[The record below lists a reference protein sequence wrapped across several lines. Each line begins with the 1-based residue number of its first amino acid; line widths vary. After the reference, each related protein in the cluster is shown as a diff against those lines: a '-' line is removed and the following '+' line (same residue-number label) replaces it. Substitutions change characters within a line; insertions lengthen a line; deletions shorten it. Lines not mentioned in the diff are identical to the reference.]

1 MLGSTIELA
10 ACTSLGAVR
19 ADDDHT
25 APVALRLITPGPWL
39 RLDLD
44 PRTRSGSL
52 ARLVGDRLG
61 DPAGDDTETALAR
74 RELTATLR
82 AFARDAAAGG
92 AVHAAMLLDVVGGIP
107 VTATVTASYATLP
120 AGGSGDR
127 VAAALDTDAGELER
141 VALRLGPGYR
151 LVAQGTSTVGPT
163 LLVQYAVALPGQD
176 VALLLSFG
184 SPQVANADALL
195 RLFDAIA
202 KDARWIFP
210 DRPA

>member
-19 ADDDHT
+19 PDDDHT
-25 APVALRLITPGPWL
+25 VPVSLRLITPGPWL

-61 DPAGDDTETALAR
+61 DPAADDADTARAR

-82 AFARDAAAGG
+82 AFARDAAAAG
-92 AVHAAMLLDVVGGIP
+92 AVHAAMLLDVVAGIP

-120 AGGSGDR
+120 AGSGDR
-127 VAAALDTDAGELER
+127 VADALDGDAGELAP
-141 VALRLGPGYR
+141 VALGLGAGYR
-151 LVAQGTSTVGPT
+151 LVAQGTSAVGPA
-163 LLVQYAVALPGQD
+163 LLVQYAVAVPGQD

-184 SPQVANADALL
+184 SPQMANVDALL